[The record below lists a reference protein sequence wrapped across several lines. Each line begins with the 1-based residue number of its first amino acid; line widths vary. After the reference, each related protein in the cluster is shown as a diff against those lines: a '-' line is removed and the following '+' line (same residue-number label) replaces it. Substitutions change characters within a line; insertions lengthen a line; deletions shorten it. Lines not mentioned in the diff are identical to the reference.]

1 MHLQSII
8 LRQFR
13 SHKDLD
19 LAVDP
24 GVNLFIGPNGAGKT
38 NLIEAVAVLAT
49 GVSPRGA
56 EPESMVPWGEE
67 GFGIRARFAYSN
79 TALDPITLEM
89 KYRSGS
95 RRVIRQNE
103 KIEVR
108 LKDLLGKV
116 PLVSFVPEDLSM
128 VKGEPELR
136 RRAVDMVLVQVD
148 PMYAEMLRRYK
159 DALKARNAALRQLAD
174 GRIGRD
180 AVEPWDDAII
190 TAGLVVCQKRADFIA
205 DFSERLS
212 DIQLRVSNGR
222 ESSGLQYK
230 PSVEGPW
237 DASGAAV
244 WRARL
249 QAHEAMEMATGS
261 TAVGPHRDDLQ
272 FSINGR
278 PARLYASEG
287 QKRTCAV
294 SFKLAEIPYVEERLG
309 QKPICLLDDVLS
321 ELDAERAELLLHE
334 LSQTGQCLVTMT
346 GLESWPRRCDLP
358 ASVFRVDATGVRRVS
373 VEEAASLS
381 DGPSADLR
389 AAEQPKVQYT
399 LHD

>member
-1 MHLQSII
+1 LHLQSII

-13 SHKDLD
+13 NHRDLE
-19 LAVDP
+19 LPVDP

-56 EPESMVPWGEE
+56 DPESMVPWGEE
-67 GFGIRARFAYSN
+67 GFGLKGRFAHQESG
-79 TALDPITLEM
+79 LDPITLEM

-95 RRVIRQNE
+95 RRIIRQNE
-103 KIEVR
+103 KIEVK

-128 VKGEPELR
+128 VKGEPDLR
-136 RRAVDMVLVQVD
+136 RRAVDMVLIQVD
-148 PMYAEMLRRYK
+148 PIYAEALRRYK
-159 DALKARNAALRQLAD
+159 DALKSRNAALREMAE

-180 AVEPWDDAII
+180 AVEPWGKAIVE
-190 TAGLVVCQKRADFIA
+190 AGLVVCRKRAEFIA
-205 DFSERLS
+205 DFSDRLGE
-212 DIQLRVSNGR
+212 IQRRVSNGR
-222 ESSGLQYK
+222 ETASLEYK
-230 PSVEGPW
+230 PSFEGPW
-237 DASGAAV
+237 DASGAAA
-244 WRARL
+244 WMEKLA
-249 QAHEAMEMATGS
+249 AAEAMELATGS
-261 TAVGPHRDDLQ
+261 TAYGPHRDDLT
-272 FSINGR
+272 FSLNGR

-294 SFKLAEIPYVEERLG
+294 SFKLAEIPYVEGRLG

-358 ASVFRVDATGVRRVS
+358 ASVFRVDASGVRRIS
-373 VEEAASLS
+373 VEEAVSIA
-381 DGPSADLR
+381 DGDDG
-389 AAEQPKVQYT
+389 VQVGPAPVQFT
-399 LHD
+399 LPN